1 MVSIG
6 AFIKLLLLISFVLC
20 TKEEFSKLTDAE
32 ITETLSKCGKFKD
45 LKMGISKTKD
55 DILLA
60 HISPRHFLTDIRILT
75 NYHSM
80 ECGTRGNS
88 VSNFLNTTGNFSAK
102 LIGECKNEPTGMILG
117 DSHPENK
124 HPQDNW
130 FCVRNNKMEI
140 NEDVQVVMGPNVD
153 VKAKVVQC
161 PSQKPSI
168 FCLEA
173 FKGTHGFVISGKK
186 DAFSIVGIIIGP
198 TKDNDTIFE
207 SFFLHYRSRAL
218 CDFSGICETSSH
230 TTPQQTS
237 TASINSTSVV
247 SSTAQPTT
255 QPTTQSTNT
264 TIQTTEASTKE
275 VVNITVASSMKPPT
289 NSTVISSTTDSITL
303 TATAGNSSSKE
314 PATLSTPSTQSTEPI
329 TVNHQ
334 TTVKDQS
341 TPDQQPTTI
350 PPATPSKV
358 TIPSHP
364 QAEALKSMGVDCEE
378 ENLCF
383 EEDIFAS
390 VAGTNSILNAVAL
403 FFIVFLFQ

>member
-6 AFIKLLLLISFVLC
+6 AFIKLLLLVSFVLC
-20 TKEEFSKLTDAE
+20 TKEEFSKLSDAE

-45 LKMGISKTKD
+45 LKEGISKTKD
-55 DILLA
+55 DVLLA
-60 HISPRHFLTDIRILT
+60 YISPRHFLTDIRILT

-124 HPQDNW
+124 HPQDKW

-140 NEDVQVVMGPNVD
+140 NEDVQVVMGANVD
-153 VKAKVVQC
+153 VSAKVVQC

-168 FCLEA
+168 FCLKA
-173 FKGTHGFVISGKK
+173 FKGTHGFVISGKN
-186 DAFSIVGIIIGP
+186 AFSIVGIIIGP

-207 SFFLHYRSRAL
+207 AFFLHYRSKAL
-218 CDFSGICETSSH
+218 CDFSGICETSSQ
-230 TTPQQTS
+230 TTSTPQQTS
-237 TASINSTSVV
+237 TTSINSTSVV
-247 SSTAQPTT
+247 PTTFQPTT
-255 QPTTQSTNT
+255 
-264 TIQTTEASTKE
+264 IQ
-275 VVNITVASSMKPPT
+275 
-289 NSTVISSTTDSITL
+289 NSNVTLSTTVSISA
-303 TATAGNSSSKE
+303 TATTGNSLTKE
-314 PATLSTPSTQSTEPI
+314 PATTASLSTPSPQSTESI

-334 TTVKDQS
+334 TTIKVPS
-341 TPDQQPTTI
+341 TPDQRPTTI
-350 PPATPSKV
+350 PPAIPSKV
-358 TIPSHP
+358 TVPSHP
-364 QAEALKSMGVDCEE
+364 QAEALKSLEVDCEE

-383 EEDIFAS
+383 EEDIFAF
-390 VAGTNSILNAVAL
+390 VAGANSILNSLAI

>member
-1 MVSIG
+1 
-6 AFIKLLLLISFVLC
+6 
-20 TKEEFSKLTDAE
+20 
-32 ITETLSKCGKFKD
+32 
-45 LKMGISKTKD
+45 MGISKTKD

-60 HISPRHFLTDIRILT
+60 YISPRHFLTDIRILT

-117 DSHPENK
+117 DSHPEK
-124 HPQDNW
+124 QHPQDNW
-130 FCVRNNKMEI
+130 FCVRNSKMEI
-140 NEDVQVVMGPNVD
+140 KEDVQVVMGPNVD

-173 FKGTHGFVISGKK
+173 IKGTHGFVISGKK
-186 DAFSIVGIIIGP
+186 DAFSIAGIIIGP

-207 SFFLHYRSRAL
+207 AFFLHYRSKAL
-218 CDFSGICETSSH
+218 CEFSGICETSSH
-230 TTPQQTS
+230 TTSTPQQTS
-237 TASINSTSVV
+237 TTSINSTSVV

-255 QPTTQSTNT
+255 QPTTLPTNT

-275 VVNITVASSMKPPT
+275 VVNTTAASSMEPPT
-289 NSTVISSTTDSITL
+289 TSNVTLSTTVSITAT
-303 TATAGNSSSKE
+303 TAIGNSSTKE
-314 PATLSTPSTQSTEPI
+314 PATLSTPSTQSTESI

-334 TTVKDQS
+334 TTIKDPS
-341 TPDQQPTTI
+341 TPDQPPTTI

-358 TIPSHP
+358 TIPSHQ

-378 ENLCF
+378 ENLCI

-390 VAGTNSILNAVAL
+390 VAGTNSILNSVAL
-403 FFIVFLFQ
+403 FFIVFLFQSPLLN